1 MPRIRTIKPEFWQ
14 HEELASTSEHAR
26 LLAIALLNYC
36 DDEGYFLANVAL
48 VRSACFP
55 FEDDS
60 TNVRRSLD
68 ELSNIGYVQVRRG
81 GGKTIGRVVAFK
93 EHQRIDRPQK
103 SKLMDLFEQDIAENT
118 GKTAIDDNST
128 NDRRM
133 IDERSA
139 PEREREREREQGTGK
154 GNREQGN
161 NSCSELAAP
170 ASKPAPSERSPVF
183 NCAGSRKQWQA
194 TDEQIDGW
202 IEAYPAVDVL
212 AEMKRAKVW
221 IDSNPVKK
229 KTASGMARY
238 INAWLSKSQN
248 NPDSVSANGRYD
260 PFATS
265 QPIRKRVPSKQE
277 LGF

>member
-14 HEELASTSEHAR
+14 HEELASTGEHAR

-81 GGKTIGRVVAFK
+81 GGKTIGKVLAFK

-103 SKLMDLFEQDIAENT
+103 SKLAGIFEKETPENT
-118 GKTAIDDNST
+118 GQNTFDEHST

-139 PEREREREREQGTGK
+139 PEREQGKGT

-161 NSCSELAAP
+161 NSCSELASP
-170 ASKPAPSERSPVF
+170 ASKPAPSDRSPVF
-183 NCAGSRKQWQA
+183 NCAGNRKQWQA

>member
-1 MPRIRTIKPEFWQ
+1 MPRIRTIKPEFWSD
-14 HEELASTSEHAR
+14 EKLAPLDPVDR
-26 LLAIALLNYC
+26 LTFLGLISLA
-36 DDEGYFLANVAL
+36 DDFGRVHDNCKVIDAFVFPECSRTVRESLAN
-48 VRSACFP
+48 
-55 FEDDS
+55 
-60 TNVRRSLD
+60 
-68 ELSNIGYVQVRRG
+68 LSRIGRIRRG
-81 GGKTIGRVVAFK
+81 NASSGKRIIEIVNWSK
-93 EHQRIDRPQK
+93 HQRVDKPQTATA
-103 SKLMDLFEQDIAENT
+103 LPEIAECT
-118 GKTAIDDNST
+118 
-128 NDRRM
+128 
-133 IDERSA
+133 DETLENA
-139 PEREREREREQGTGK
+139 GEKPIREPFANHSGTVRDPLATLSGIRDQGSGT
-154 GNREQGN
+154 RDQGN

-170 ASKPAPSERSPVF
+170 ASKPAPSDRSPVF
-183 NCAGSRKQWQA
+183 NCAGNRKQWQA